1 MWTVR
6 RADGGTFFWLR
17 HSNSRGG
24 GGEDTHLHESPRPDF
39 SGAFTEHGA
48 SERSIVD
55 LVARAALPQHFK
67 PAARQATPDEP
78 RPLVVTQASSLKAGH
93 RT

>member
-1 MWTVR
+1 MKAVR
-6 RADGGTFFWLR
+6 RGALVSGPR
-17 HSNSRGG
+17 HSSSTV
-24 GGEDTHLHESPRPDF
+24 GEEAATHLHEPQSPEF
-39 SGAFTEHGA
+39 CGAFAEHAA
-48 SERSIVD
+48 SESVIVD